1 MEKRQKGR
9 GSGEAG
15 GGMTSPALA
24 AQCAFFFFFPGKG
37 ETNAIDLSILPDT
50 LMS

>member
-1 MEKRQKGR
+1 MEKRQKER

-15 GGMTSPALA
+15 GGKTIPALVV
-24 AQCAFFFFFPGKG
+24 QCVIFFFFGKG
-37 ETNAIDLSILPDT
+37 EANAIDLSTLPDT

>member
-15 GGMTSPALA
+15 GGKTIQALVV
-24 AQCAFFFFFPGKG
+24 QCVIFFFFFGKG
-37 ETNAIDLSILPDT
+37 EANAIDLSTLPDT

>member
-15 GGMTSPALA
+15 GGKTIQALVV
-24 AQCAFFFFFPGKG
+24 QCVIFFFFLEREKRMLLICLHCRTP
-37 ETNAIDLSILPDT
+37 
-50 LMS
+50 

>member
-9 GSGEAG
+9 GTGEAG

-24 AQCAFFFFFPGKG
+24 AQCAFFFSGKG